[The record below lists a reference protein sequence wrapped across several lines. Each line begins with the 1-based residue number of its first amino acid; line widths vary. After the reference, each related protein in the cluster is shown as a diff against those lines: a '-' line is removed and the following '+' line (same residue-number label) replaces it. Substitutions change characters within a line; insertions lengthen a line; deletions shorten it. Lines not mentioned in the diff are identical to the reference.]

1 MEEKILPEEIE
12 LSEIVLNKTNHAFEM
27 IRQEECVVM
36 SKKNNKKWFKSQ
48 VAAIAGICLLAASSV
63 TAVAAVHHYWGRG
76 MNGNIQ
82 ASDVQ
87 QQQLTDKGIADIY
100 PEKED
105 YEALKVVQN
114 GVTIAPNTV
123 IVDERFA
130 YMSFTI
136 SGYDFE
142 DGKEPGFESVNVT
155 SSEANVN
162 MSGSIYDGIVSDE
175 NGSPVYEDGSAIE
188 FSEDGDVV
196 YRYLDENGNLE
207 YIVQAYIADDG
218 DTILGKT
225 LDVKFENLGFLYKT
239 DFTDDVDGTWE
250 FEIKLPEVS
259 SAKHF
264 DLNKKVGETDFTVT
278 DVEISPISMEVNYT
292 VDAQPEMNGDE
303 IGVPEV
309 MGVTLKDGTSI
320 PYLTDGGRVGYI
332 DDTHAHNV
340 LGYDWVVDVD
350 QIQSLLIMVEPG
362 EELVSVDIQ

>member
-1 MEEKILPEEIE
+1 MEDRLYKKLEAYGKSDFYPFHMPGHKRNPLAVEGDFPVERDITEIDGFDNLHHATGIIRDCAKEAARLYGADEAFLLVNGSSAGIMAAICGAAKAGDNVIVARNVHRSVINSLYLGQLNPVYIYPDMINREAGIYGEVKAEEIE
-12 LSEIVLNKTNHAFEM
+12 AILKD
-27 IRQEECVVM
+27 R
-36 SKKNNKKWFKSQ
+36 KNNDIK
-48 VAAIAGICLLAASSV
+48 
-63 TAVAAVHHYWGRG
+63 AV
-76 MNGNIQ
+76 I
-82 ASDVQ
+82 
-87 QQQLTDKGIADIY
+87 I
-100 PEKED
+100 
-105 YEALKVVQN
+105 
-114 GVTIAPNTV
+114 
-123 IVDERFA
+123 
-130 YMSFTI
+130 
-136 SGYDFE
+136 
-142 DGKEPGFESVNVT
+142 T
-155 SSEANVN
+155 SPT
-162 MSGSIYDGIVSDE
+162 YDGIVSDQ

-196 YRYLDENGNLE
+196 YHYLDENGNLE

-239 DFTDDVDGTWE
+239 DFTDDVDGIWE

-292 VDAQPEMNGDE
+292 VDAQPEMSEDE

-340 LGYDWVVDVD
+340 LGYDRVVDVD